1 LSAVAIATA
10 IKPFLANGSCI
21 GVFVGDEVTLSPS
34 VCLSWEIFCPKPVL
48 GNVFAIQ
55 METQNEAG
63 FLQVVSSHGVPFH
76 NYSAVVSRLRQLVGP
91 DAILFANEGVDLWDW
106 DQVRKRQLFFVWK

>member
-1 LSAVAIATA
+1 
-10 IKPFLANGSCI
+10 
-21 GVFVGDEVTLSPS
+21 
-34 VCLSWEIFCPKPVL
+34 
-48 GNVFAIQ
+48 

-106 DQVRKRQLFFVWK
+106 DQVRKRQLFFVS

>member
-1 LSAVAIATA
+1 
-10 IKPFLANGSCI
+10 
-21 GVFVGDEVTLSPS
+21 
-34 VCLSWEIFCPKPVL
+34 
-48 GNVFAIQ
+48 

-106 DQVRKRQLFFVWK
+106 DQLQQLLLYLVLVVVRRWLLATVGCLGSIRAAAGFALVV